1 MQYADL
7 HAHTTVSDGSLT
19 PRELVVLAAEKGL
32 AALGITDHDTTDAV
46 AIARGV
52 GEELGVWVV
61 PGIELNT
68 DTADGHVDILGY
80 FIDITNEAFQGTLSR
95 IRDARYHRAR
105 KMVDRLWELG
115 MPVTFDR
122 VLELSTEGAVGRPHV
137 AEALLE
143 AGHVSTIGEAFDLY
157 IGRRGPAYVDRY
169 RMSPVEACELVRRAG
184 GVPSLA
190 HPINPYNPQSD
201 ADELSALL
209 VSLKAAGLGALE
221 CYYPGYDDEVIR
233 WLLDLA
239 DEWGLVP
246 SGGSDFHGSPKPH
259 IDLGMMP
266 VPFHYVEQLQHARI
280 STP

>member
-1 MQYADL
+1 MRYADL

-19 PRELVVLAAEKGL
+19 PRELVALAAEKGL

-46 AIARGV
+46 AIARAV

-61 PGIELNT
+61 PGVELNT

-80 FIDITNEAFQGTLSR
+80 FVDIANRAFQDMLGR
-95 IRDARYHRAR
+95 IRNARYHRAR
-105 KMVDRLWELG
+105 KMVARLQDLG
-115 MPVTFDR
+115 VPVTFER

-169 RMSPVEACELVRRAG
+169 RMSPAEACDLVRQAG

-190 HPINPYNPQSD
+190 HPVNPHVPQAD
-201 ADELSALL
+201 PDELTALL
-209 VSLKAAGLGALE
+209 VGLKKAGLGAME
-221 CYYPGYDDEVIR
+221 CYYPGYDDAVSG

-239 DEWGLVP
+239 GEFGLIP

-259 IDLGMMP
+259 IDLGMTP
-266 VPFHYVEQLQHARI
+266 VPIHYVEQLQQAAG
-280 STP
+280 